1 MTQSVGVKDRPAPP
15 VLNRVQR
22 LQQDGRDIVRR
33 HWAERSIANVLG
45 SDRVAEVTAQRVVA
59 AVGLA
64 PPVLAVDL
72 DAGWMSMPFVAGER
86 IDPLWWEHDSRSKV
100 VLDMLAALRALPV
113 AELPVIPLADRA
125 SRLHRELEALSPQRA
140 QRWDAP
146 LAHCLNDWESQ
157 PSLAH
162 HALDCFVHGDVSPQN
177 LLCTPDGRLIL
188 LDFEYAHRGH
198 RLEDLAGLVVSCAV
212 AASHWSNWVSAPDRA
227 LFETLVRTR
236 GLLDGLWTDLATV
249 LTGNAATARAH

>member
-1 MTQSVGVKDRPAPP
+1 MTQGVRVKDRSAPP
-15 VLNRVQR
+15 ALNRVQR

-86 IDPLWWEHDSRSKV
+86 IDPRWWEHVSRSKV
-100 VLDMLAALRALPV
+100 VLDMLAALRLLPS
-113 AELPVIPLADRA
+113 AQLPTIHLADRA
-125 SRLHRELEALSPQRA
+125 RRLHRELAALSPQLA

-146 LAHCLNDWESQ
+146 LTHCLNDWESE

-162 HALDCFVHGDVSPQN
+162 EALDCFVHGDLSPEN
-177 LLCTPDGRLIL
+177 LLCTPDGHLVL

-212 AASHWSNWVSAPDRA
+212 EASHWTNWVSVPEAA
-227 LFETLVRTR
+227 LFDTLVRTR
-236 GLLDGLWTDLATV
+236 LLLDGLWVDLASV
-249 LTGNAATARAH
+249 LTGNAAAARAH